1 VTRHGPI
8 KVAPLP
14 RIKIATKASRPTSVE
29 YGPEAE
35 ANPQRINQQMHLR
48 RAWEAPYLPQRTGE
62 LRLTS
67 ARTFRDHE
75 EDDGIGDAHE
85 GGQRTGHEG
94 HLTLEWQDPDNL
106 LPALRDLEI
115 DVHLAFE
122 SEPVDLKGVKAGTT
136 SFLQELDVGDS
147 EIPSPHLSCFSHQP
161 TNENEWMNLRGSL
174 PSNRDAWTYVFD
186 ADRLKTEVECGIYRW
201 LKLNGAAS
209 HKIETFHGPV
219 QYTYGDAPTPQQ
231 PEELLLRNE
240 LLFGRWLR
248 KRQRFKK
255 TVGRIGRK
263 LAGVIIWVA
272 GFNVD
277 RQDYMV
283 GHPQGVVTKFFC
295 LQGNGCHHINRAGA
309 GG

>member
-1 VTRHGPI
+1 
-8 KVAPLP
+8 
-14 RIKIATKASRPTSVE
+14 
-29 YGPEAE
+29 
-35 ANPQRINQQMHLR
+35 MHLR